1 MRNLTLLIFI
11 GFISVC
17 LSAGGNVPDSLTV
30 KIASDILTR
39 DDFFIYKEGK
49 GLHYAEVFTASAA
62 LRTTDLIK
70 DDSLKTLIVEHYK
83 ELLDENSR
91 LFSEKPHVDHNV
103 QGVLPLTIYLYTAKP
118 EYLQLGLKYANNQ
131 WETTDAGGITDQA
144 RWWVDDMYMI
154 GMLQLTAYRA
164 TKEKVYLDRVSKM
177 LSAYLPKLQQANGLF
192 LHGPGAPYHWGRG
205 NGWVASILCEVL
217 TDLPASDPNYSLIL
231 NSYKKMMDALVKHQ
245 SENGMWRQLIDYQY
259 SWAESSGTA
268 MFAFAMSRG
277 VNLGLLKEKKY
288 KSSADKAYQAVLAQ
302 VNKEGRIREV
312 CVGTGKMADRDFYMD
327 RPRVTGDFHGQAP
340 LLWLINERINSRVKK

>member
-1 MRNLTLLIFI
+1 M
-11 GFISVC
+11 
-17 LSAGGNVPDSLTV
+17 
-30 KIASDILTR
+30 
-39 DDFFIYKEGK
+39 
-49 GLHYAEVFTASAA
+49 
-62 LRTTDLIK
+62 
-70 DDSLKTLIVEHYK
+70 
-83 ELLDENSR
+83 
-91 LFSEKPHVDHNV
+91 DHNV